1 MKFKNIVFLI
11 RVLWIFWVEFLGYI
25 FFFFYYEMVEKIL
38 LKLSKINILYVKVFQ
53 ALSFSKEMIS
63 EELNNKMTRYT
74 DHVPWTY
81 KDIDEELIN
90 KVKKKHKITFKG
102 GYDFPIRSGMISL
115 IYKGVRNGQ
124 EVILKVKRKDIVNR
138 LEDAIDNLLFIIYLL
153 SFIPNYDFDIPKIIK
168 ENTEMIKNQTDFIQ
182 EVKNTMLINKNCKR
196 LKYVKIPE
204 VYEEVTHEFNDVIL
218 MEFIKGD
225 RIDKILPKEYDL
237 YAKQVVKF
245 GLTTLLIHGAVHGDL
260 HSGNIIF
267 IKDEFD
273 KKYPYKI
280 GVIDFGIIMEIG
292 NEYKNEL
299 IDIITNFLVVSGESL
314 MEKIL
319 HSSILQP
326 KGIIDKVDKEQY
338 NKILKICVPFLED
351 ARNFKVTHDCR
362 LIFETINKIMKVID
376 SKKYKSLGITVS
388 EDFVKSQMIL
398 AMTNGLTMTL
408 CKNSYIM
415 VFREAMNE
423 LFHLDMLLDIDMKDI

>member
-1 MKFKNIVFLI
+1 M
-11 RVLWIFWVEFLGYI
+11 
-25 FFFFYYEMVEKIL
+25 FFQNYDEMVEKIL
-38 LKLSKINILYVKVFQ
+38 LKLSKINVLYVKVFQ
-53 ALSFSKEMIS
+53 ALSFSKGMIS
-63 EELNNKMTRYT
+63 EEFNSKMTRYT

-81 KDIDEELIN
+81 EDIDEELIN

-138 LEDAIDNLLFIIYLL
+138 LEDAIDNLLFLIYLL

-168 ENTEMIKNQTDFIQ
+168 ENTKTIKNQTDFIE
-182 EVKNTMLINKNCKR
+182 EVKNTMLVRKNCSR

-204 VYEEVTHEFNDVIL
+204 VYEEVTQEFNDVIL
-218 MEFIKGD
+218 MEFIKGE
-225 RIDKILPKEYDL
+225 RIDKILSKEYDL

-245 GLTTLLIHGAVHGDL
+245 GLTTLLIHGVVHGDL

-267 IKDEFD
+267 IKDEID

-299 IDIITNFLVVSGESL
+299 IDIITNIFVESGESM

-319 HSSILQP
+319 HTSMLQP
-326 KGIIDKVDKEQY
+326 KGIIDKVDKEHY
-338 NKILKICVPFLED
+338 NKILKTCGPVLED
-351 ARNFKVTHDCR
+351 ARNFKVTQDCR
-362 LIFETINKIMKVID
+362 LIFNTMKSLMKVID

-388 EDFVKSQMIL
+388 NDFVKTQMIL

-408 CKNSYIM
+408 CKNSYTT
-415 VFREAMNE
+415 VFREALNE
-423 LFHLDMLLDIDMKDI
+423 LFHLDMISDLI